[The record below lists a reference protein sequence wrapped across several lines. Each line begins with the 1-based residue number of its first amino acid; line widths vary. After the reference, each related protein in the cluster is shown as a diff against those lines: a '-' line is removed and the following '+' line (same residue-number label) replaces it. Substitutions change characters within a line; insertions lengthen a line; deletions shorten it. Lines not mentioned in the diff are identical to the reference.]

1 MPRAAQPKRAGP
13 LAGFR
18 VVEMVG
24 VGPGPFAAM
33 WLADM
38 GAEVIRIDRPGQRW
52 NQTRGDVL
60 NRGRRSLAVDLKKDG
75 AAEVVLRLVEK
86 ADALIEGFRPG
97 VMERLGLSPD
107 ICLKR
112 NPKLVFGRITGWGQ
126 DGPRA
131 EEAGHDINYLAVTG
145 ALAAIGPADGRPTP
159 PLNLVADFGAGGMLL
174 IAGILAALL
183 ESKTSGRGQVV
194 DTAMAEG
201 ATLLASMMWGYR
213 GKGMWREEREQN
225 LFDGG
230 APFYGTYRCADGRY
244 VALGAIEP
252 EFWATFL
259 DRCGIDDPLLRARD
273 KSKWPE
279 LRARLAAI
287 FATRPCDEWCRITE
301 GSDACLS
308 PVLTFTEALSER
320 QAAARNAFVTVE
332 SVVQPAPSPRFD
344 RTPGA
349 VSSPPAFV
357 GEHSRDVLSENGFSA
372 EEIAALE
379 RDGIIKQ
386 GSVGEAPSGDASPL
400 KHP

>member
-1 MPRAAQPKRAGP
+1 MTDTAPRRGP
-13 LAGFR
+13 LAGLR
-18 VVEMVG
+18 VIEMVG

-38 GAEVIRIDRPGQRW
+38 GAEVIRVDRPGQRW

-60 NRGRRSLAVDLKKDG
+60 NRGRRSLAIDLKKDG
-75 AAEVVLRLVEK
+75 AAELVLRLIEN
-86 ADALIEGFRPG
+86 ADVLIEGFRPG
-97 VMERLGLSPD
+97 VMERLGLAPAT
-107 ICLKR
+107 CLAR
-112 NPKLVFGRITGWGQ
+112 NPKLVFARITGWGQ

-131 EEAGHDINYLAVTG
+131 QEAGHDINYLAVTG
-145 ALAAIGPADGRPTP
+145 SLAAIGPADGRPTP
-159 PLNLVADFGAGGMLL
+159 PLNLVADFGGGGMLL
-174 IAGILAALL
+174 VSGILAALI
-183 ESKTSGRGQVV
+183 ERGTSGRGQVV

-213 GKGMWREEREQN
+213 GKGLWREEREQN

-230 APFYGTYRCADGRY
+230 APFYGTYRCADGQY

-252 EFWATFL
+252 EFWTAFL

-279 LRARLAAI
+279 LRARLADI
-287 FATRPCDEWCRITE
+287 FTTRPRDEWCRMTE

-308 PVLTFTEALSER
+308 PVLTFTEALGER
-320 QAAARNAFVTVE
+320 QAVARKAFVTVE
-332 SVVQPAPSPRFD
+332 GVAQPAPSPRFD
-344 RTPGA
+344 RTPGT

-357 GEHSRDVLSENGFSA
+357 GEHSRDILAENGFSSD
-372 EEIAALE
+372 EIAALE
-379 RDGIIKQ
+379 REGIIKQ
-386 GSVGEAPSGDASPL
+386 ALAGDAPASDVSPL